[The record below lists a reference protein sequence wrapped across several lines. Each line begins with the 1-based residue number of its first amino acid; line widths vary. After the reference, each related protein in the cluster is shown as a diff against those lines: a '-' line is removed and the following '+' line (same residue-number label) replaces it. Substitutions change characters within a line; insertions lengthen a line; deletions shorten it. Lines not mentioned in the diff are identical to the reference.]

1 MTNGAVAA
9 TIDGTPQGVA
19 YHEWPESPGSST
31 ARQPAR
37 ALFAGTVPPPGA
49 IGAERVVHHIG
60 RGRPM
65 IDLAAP
71 RTREDRGR
79 RCSRPLLAQ
88 RILVIDGAMGTLIQ
102 SYQLDEA
109 GYRGSD
115 ERFRDHPRD
124 LRGNNDLLSLTQP
137 EIVRAI
143 HDAYLDA
150 GADIIETNT
159 FTATRIAQADY
170 GLEGVVREMNAAAAR
185 IAREAAD
192 ARERA
197 EPDRPRFVAGAIG
210 PTNRTASISP
220 DVNDP
225 AARNVTFEELA
236 EAYQEAA
243 EGLIEGGADILLIET
258 IFDTLNGKAAIF
270 GVEAAQEAAGVRA
283 AADRRRARSSTRP
296 GGR

>member
-1 MTNGAVAA
+1 
-9 TIDGTPQGVA
+9 
-19 YHEWPESPGSST
+19 
-31 ARQPAR
+31 
-37 ALFAGTVPPPGA
+37 
-49 IGAERVVHHIG
+49 
-60 RGRPM
+60 
-65 IDLAAP
+65 
-71 RTREDRGR
+71 
-79 RCSRPLLAQ
+79 
-88 RILVIDGAMGTLIQ
+88 MGTLIQ

-109 GYRGSD
+109 GFRGPDQRS
-115 ERFRDHPRD
+115 RTTARPARH
-124 LRGNNDLLSLTQP
+124 NDLLSITQP

-170 GLEGVVREMNAAAAR
+170 GLEGIVREMNAAAAR

-192 ARERA
+192 AREAA

-236 EAYQEAA
+236 GAYQEAA
-243 EGLIEGGADILLIET
+243 EGLIEGGADILLVET

-270 GVEAAQEAAGVRA
+270 RVQAAQGAGVELPLIVSGTIVDA
-283 AADRRRARSSTRP
+283 S

>member
-1 MTNGAVAA
+1 MVDVA
-9 TIDGTPQGVA
+9 
-19 YHEWPESPGSST
+19 ERST
-31 ARQPAR
+31 A
-37 ALFAGTVPPPGA
+37 V
-49 IGAERVVHHIG
+49 
-60 RGRPM
+60 
-65 IDLAAP
+65 P
-71 RTREDRGR
+71 RTRAERAALLG
-79 RCSRPLLAQ
+79 PLIAQ

-109 GYRGSD
+109 GFRGSGP
-115 ERFRDHPRD
+115 RFADHPRD
-124 LRGNNDLLSLTQP
+124 LRGDNDLLSLTQP

-170 GLEGVVREMNAAAAR
+170 GLESIVREMNAAAAR

-192 ARERA
+192 AREAA

-236 EAYQEAA
+236 AAY
-243 EGLIEGGADILLIET
+243 
-258 IFDTLNGKAAIF
+258 
-270 GVEAAQEAAGVRA
+270 
-283 AADRRRARSSTRP
+283 
-296 GGR
+296 